1 MATHNVSRPTRR
13 RLLSAGSVGLAGLA
27 VTRLSGSDGRPKVER
42 PRATSGDAAVQP
54 DWSER
59 LTVTVGT
66 QKGDLVGAT
75 DKPIQAAVDYV
86 SRLGGGT
93 VHILPG
99 TYRLDN
105 AVYLR
110 SGVRIL
116 GSGDESVLIK
126 TPSISTN
133 LAEDSDWYDQEVTLV
148 DPSGF
153 QVGDGVCLQTTKPDN
168 QGEAVLKRTLVA
180 RSGNRFKLDR
190 ALRENFWV
198 KESPTVS
205 KLFPILSGEEIEDVV
220 IENITLDGNK
230 ANNENLNGNYAG
242 CIFLQDCNRVQ
253 MRQVTARAYNGD
265 GISWQICHD
274 VIVENSHSHGH
285 AGYGLHPGSGSQRP
299 LIRRNRL
306 ENNSLGLF
314 FCWGVKYGLA
324 EENTIVDNHRFGV
337 SVGHR
342 DTDNLIRNNEIL
354 RSGEVGV
361 LFRKERGKAFAPH
374 RNRIENNR
382 IIDSGAEAGIGVD
395 VQGETESVTIAQ
407 NEIRETRRPLNRTG
421 VRIGAETNDIQLI
434 GNRIVGF
441 SKEVSDLHNS

>member
-1 MATHNVSRPTRR
+1 MATHNLSRLTRR
-13 RLLSAGSVGLAGLA
+13 RLLSAGTVGLAGLA
-27 VTRLSGSDGRPKVER
+27 AGRLSGSDGRPKVER
-42 PRATSGDAAVQP
+42 PRATSGDVVQP

-59 LTVTVGT
+59 LTVTVGVS
-66 QKGDLVGAT
+66 KGDLVGAT

-86 SRLGGGT
+86 ARLGGGT

-110 SGVRIL
+110 SGVRLL

-126 TPSISTN
+126 TPSISTK
-133 LAEDSDWYDQEVTLV
+133 LSEDSDWYDQEVTLV
-148 DPSGF
+148 EPAGF
-153 QVGDGVCLQTTKPDN
+153 EVGDGVCLRATNPHTQAET
-168 QGEAVLKRTLVA
+168 VLKRTLVA

-190 ALRENFWV
+190 ALRENLWV

-205 KLFPILSGEEIEDVV
+205 KLFAVLSGEEIEDVV
-220 IENITLDGNK
+220 IEKITLDGNK
-230 ANNENLNGNYAG
+230 ANNENLDGNYAG
-242 CIFLQDCNRVQ
+242 CIFLQDCNRIQ

-274 VIVENSHSHGH
+274 VVVEDSHSHGH

-299 LIRRNRL
+299 LMRRNRL
-306 ENNSLGLF
+306 EDNDLGLF

-324 EENTIVDNHRFGV
+324 EENTIVGNRRYGV

-361 LFRKERGKAFAPH
+361 LFRKERGRAFAPH
-374 RNRIENNR
+374 RNRLENNR
-382 IIDSGAEAGIGVD
+382 IIDSGAEEGIGVD
-395 VQGETESVTIAQ
+395 VQGETESVTITQ
-407 NEIRETRRPLNRTG
+407 NDIRETRGALKRMG
-421 VRIGAETNDIQLI
+421 VRIGAETSDIRLVD
-434 GNRIVGF
+434 NRIVGF
-441 SKEVSDLHNS
+441 SQEVADLHNS

>member
-1 MATHNVSRPTRR
+1 MATHNLSGLTRR
-13 RLLSAGSVGLAGLA
+13 RLLSAGTVGLAGLVA
-27 VTRLSGSDGRPKVER
+27 GRLSGSDGRPKVER
-42 PRATSGDAAVQP
+42 PRATSGDVVQP
-54 DWSER
+54 DWGER

-86 SRLGGGT
+86 ARLGGGT

-110 SGVRIL
+110 SGVRLL

-148 DPSGF
+148 DAAGF
-153 QVGDGVCLQTTKPDN
+153 QVGDGVCLQATNPDT
-168 QGEAVLKRTLVA
+168 QSTEVLKRTLVA

-205 KLFPILSGEEIEDVV
+205 KLFPVLSGEEIEDIV
-220 IENITLDGNK
+220 IEKITLDGNK

-242 CIFLQDCNRVQ
+242 CIFLQDCTRIQ

-274 VIVENSHSHGH
+274 VIVEDSHSHGH

-299 LIRRNRL
+299 LMRRNRL
-306 ENNSLGLF
+306 EDNELGLF

-337 SVGHR
+337 SIGHR

-361 LFRKERGKAFAPH
+361 LFRKERGRAFAPH
-374 RNRIENNR
+374 RNRLENNR
-382 IIDSGAEAGIGVD
+382 IIDSGAEEGIGVD
-395 VQGETESVTIAQ
+395 VQGETESVMIVS
-407 NEIRETRRPLNRTG
+407 NEIRETRGALKRTG
-421 VRIGAETNDIQLI
+421 VRIGAETSDIQLV

-441 SKEVSDLHNS
+441 SQEVADLHNA

>member
-1 MATHNVSRPTRR
+1 MATHNLSGLTRR
-13 RLLSAGSVGLAGLA
+13 RLLSAGTVGLAGLVA
-27 VTRLSGSDGRPKVER
+27 GRLSGSDGRPKVER
-42 PRATSGDAAVQP
+42 PRATSGDVVQP
-54 DWSER
+54 DWGER
-59 LTVTVGT
+59 LTVTVGV

-86 SRLGGGT
+86 ARLGGGT

-110 SGVRIL
+110 SGVRLL

-148 DPSGF
+148 DAAGF
-153 QVGDGVCLQTTKPDN
+153 QVGDGVCLQPTNPDTQTT
-168 QGEAVLKRTLVA
+168 EVLKRTLVA

-198 KESPTVS
+198 KELPTVS
-205 KLFPILSGEEIEDVV
+205 KLFPVLSGEEIEDVV
-220 IENITLDGNK
+220 IEKITLDGNK

-242 CIFLQDCNRVQ
+242 CIFLQDCNRIH
-253 MRQVTARAYNGD
+253 MRQVTARDYNGD
-265 GISWQICHD
+265 GISWQVCHD
-274 VIVENSHSHGH
+274 VIVEDSHSHGH

-299 LIRRNRL
+299 LMRRNRL
-306 ENNSLGLF
+306 EDNELGLF

-337 SVGHR
+337 SIGHR

-361 LFRKERGKAFAPH
+361 LFRKERGRAFAPH
-374 RNRIENNR
+374 RNRLENNR
-382 IIDSGAEAGIGVD
+382 IIDSGAEEGIGVD
-395 VQGETESVTIAQ
+395 VQGETESVMIVS
-407 NEIRETRRPLNRTG
+407 NEIRETRGALKRTG
-421 VRIGAETNDIQLI
+421 VRIGAETSDIQLV

-441 SKEVSDLHNS
+441 SQEVADLHNA